1 MDLTEFDRDEI
12 LTNFLTD
19 YIDGNLGLAERR
31 SFEEYLAQNKKER
44 AFVRKAVMG
53 QKALSRLAGNIDLP
67 ARQRDSSSSLTA
79 TDKH

>member
-19 YIDGNLGLAERR
+19 YIDGNLGIAERR
-31 SFEEYLAQNKKER
+31 SFEEYLAENKKER
-44 AFVRKAVMG
+44 AFVRKVVMG
-53 QKALSRLAGNIDLP
+53 KKALTRLSARSEIS
-67 ARQRDSSSSLTA
+67 ARQRGSSSLTA